1 MTIPSSQP
9 AMTPTV
15 RAVPDPATG
24 PRTMLLLLVEGVVY
38 AERLSYK
45 LATPARFPGRLGG

>member
-1 MTIPSSQP
+1 
-9 AMTPTV
+9 MTPTV